1 MGNSR
6 SVPSQDSGPWP
17 ITLEFQCLNTQHIL
31 VMLPR
36 QGELSPFPVV
46 PPLLWVSV
54 SLKRPSFLPS
64 GFFFH
69 PSGYFA
75 LILECVWPL
84 LFQAPLS
91 AQLIKSSEELSGCRS
106 VTLRCSHAPSRPY
119 PCASVPNILEK
130 LSIPVTSFPAHVVG
144 KWNNCPTRKYCCDFP
159 HVKSKSNCWSFG
171 FLVLLAPL
179 FR

>member
-1 MGNSR
+1 MLRTIVLGLKGSMGNSR

-46 PPLLWVSV
+46 PPLLCVSV
-54 SLKRPSFLPS
+54 SLKRPSFLPN

-91 AQLIKSSEELSGCRS
+91 AQLIKSSEELSGCRR

-119 PCASVPNILEK
+119 PWCLSPQHLRETVNPNDRL
-130 LSIPVTSFPAHVVG
+130 PYPCGG
-144 KWNNCPTRKYCCDFP
+144 KMK
-159 HVKSKSNCWSFG
+159 
-171 FLVLLAPL
+171 
-179 FR
+179 